1 MGWLWMLVIG
11 AAAFAILWL
20 AGVSRQLATISG
32 AALLFGASGY
42 AWQQHA
48 SLAGHP
54 VRADA
59 ATIEVDPGLVAFR
72 SAIMPSK
79 SGGDAVLAAADE
91 RLRNGDST
99 GATQMILDAIDKQP
113 GDPLLWAG
121 LGSVVAAHDGGQ
133 VSPTAAFAFR
143 RAMALAPNEPGPHF
157 FLGLALV
164 QSRQLAEGKE
174 QLLRALAL
182 APHDAAYRLNIA
194 ETLVM
199 IDRFEAKSAG
209 TAPTRQPGS
218 R

>member
-1 MGWLWMLVIG
+1 MGWLWLVVIG
-11 AAAFAILWL
+11 GGAFAVLWL
-20 AGVSRQLATISG
+20 AGVSRKLATISG

-48 SLAGHP
+48 SLPGHP

-59 ATIEVDPGLVAFR
+59 ATIDIDPGLVAFR
-72 SAIMPSK
+72 MAIMPSR
-79 SGGDAVLAAADE
+79 SGGGALLAAADE

-99 GATQMILDAIDKQP
+99 GATQVILDAIARQP
-113 GDPLLWAG
+113 RDPALWAG
-121 LGSVVAAHDGGQ
+121 LGSAVAAHDGGQ

-143 RAMALAPNEPGPHF
+143 RAMELGPTEPGPHF

-164 QSRQLAEGKE
+164 QSRQIAAGKE

-182 APHDAAYRLNIA
+182 VPHDAAYRLNIA
-194 ETLVM
+194 ELLVM
-199 IDRFEAKSAG
+199 IERVEA
-209 TAPTRQPGS
+209 RQPMDAPKLDPGT